1 MQKMLYLCT
10 RKGSNNTSIMKK
22 NTFLFVALVCALMGY
37 AQQTVKVAVAEIV
50 DAENK
55 LSYAQKMLAR
65 SSFVKAISELEG
77 YEAIE
82 CEDVATAKKEKCNS
96 LLQTEAALTD
106 KGKLVLAIKV
116 LDVKS
121 GKVEKTDNAIVKL
134 SEKEIARECN
144 ALAVKLFPTQTA
156 LQEAAKAKDV
166 ITRIGVSKYDYLGT
180 EIDKKEYARIMQTC
194 PEAFRQYSNGKK
206 LRNVGWGLLGGG
218 MGMFAVGLGVCF
230 GTPYNDV
237 AGGWAGIA
245 LFSAGLIAACGVGI
259 PLISVG
265 YHRENNAYKI
275 YNNKCGAAAT
285 PITFNLKADHN
296 GLGIAMQF

>member
-22 NTFLFVALVCALMGY
+22 ITFLFVALVCALMCF
-37 AQQTVKVAVAEIV
+37 AQETTSK
-50 DAENK
+50 
-55 LSYAQKMLAR
+55 
-65 SSFVKAISELEG
+65 
-77 YEAIE
+77 EA
-82 CEDVATAKKEKCNS
+82 
-96 LLQTEAALTD
+96 
-106 KGKLVLAIKV
+106 
-116 LDVKS
+116 
-121 GKVEKTDNAIVKL
+121 
-134 SEKEIARECN
+134 
-144 ALAVKLFPTQTA
+144 
-156 LQEAAKAKDV
+156 
-166 ITRIGVSKYDYLGT
+166 ITRIGVSQYDYLGT

-206 LRNVGWGLLGGG
+206 LRNIGWGLLGGG

-230 GTPYNDV
+230 GIPRTPQNGLAV
-237 AGGWAGIA
+237 EIAG
-245 LFSAGLIAACGVGI
+245 LTVFSAGLIAACGVGI